1 VTNSSPG
8 ALLSNGKR
16 HERGAGE
23 FVQLPRQPCAALFLA
38 ARAPPPCPRPLPR
51 RPTAAPPAPC
61 LTILATALAPH
72 ALATVS
78 LITFQLFSFSA
89 ETRLLRI
96 LSVTPEKLLALLLL
110 LLLALLVLLL
120 ASARLLLPAP
130 LLLLETPKLAL
141 ALALSAQVG
150 CRALGPLAVAPV
162 PPASLGT
169 LSPLRTP
176 FLLSSVTLGSLV
188 VSGRLAA
195 VIGPRPR
202 LLLLVA
208 ALPAAACPRARARAR
223 RAAPR
228 PLGFRV

>member
-1 VTNSSPG
+1 
-8 ALLSNGKR
+8 
-16 HERGAGE
+16 
-23 FVQLPRQPCAALFLA
+23 
-38 ARAPPPCPRPLPR
+38 
-51 RPTAAPPAPC
+51 
-61 LTILATALAPH
+61 
-72 ALATVS
+72 
-78 LITFQLFSFSA
+78 LFSFSA

-96 LSVTPEKLLALLLL
+96 LAVTPEKVLALLLL
-110 LLLALLVLLL
+110 LLLALLMLLL

-141 ALALSAQVG
+141 ALALSARVS

-169 LSPLRTP
+169 LSSLRSP

-195 VIGPRPR
+195 FIGPRPR

-208 ALPAAACPRARARAR
+208 ALPATACPRARARAC

-228 PLGFRV
+228 PLVAAHRIREHRLVRLAQRHKLLLCPRLLGVALVLVGVQLQAALPVRPLQVCRRRVGRDPQALMRPELRIATTE